1 MANEDPDP
9 PGFLL
14 PPPLTYLLPLVFGL
28 LLDRRIHVPFLPR
41 SLARSLGWLLLGGGV
56 LLNGWFNFTMRR
68 TDTPIDPRKPVS
80 KLLTDG
86 PFATLA
92 TPPTSR

>member
-1 MANEDPDP
+1 MANDEPDT

-41 SLARSLGWLLLGGGV
+41 SLARCLGWPLLGCGV
-56 LLNGWFNFTMRR
+56 LLNGWFNFTM
-68 TDTPIDPRKPVS
+68 
-80 KLLTDG
+80 
-86 PFATLA
+86 
-92 TPPTSR
+92 